1 MSAQR
6 CQLSTSS
13 DHTSLRI
20 VLFWTLSLRPT
31 LSDIPT
37 LLLIIELYRRMTQ
50 RSSSTYLSF
59 SHWRSYYSVFP
70 TTTWRCP
77 STLQMCVW
85 ACVCARV
92 RACVQP
98 ATEKYLEILPPWQ
111 GIEPEPLRG
120 QTVRYIHSLTDLL
133 LPSRGENRG
142 WHAFLLPLSYHDPG
156 YGEDRQWDTFILPLS
171 YHDPGHGGDRQWDTF
186 ILPLSYHDP
195 GHGGDRQWD
204 TFILPLTYHLEC
216 MRCWLMAGSQRTFKV
231 TVLLMG
237 SSTAQLI
244 QTLMYALWQCHWQEC
259 MDRQ

>member
-77 STLQMCVW
+77 STLQMCVCERVCAR
-85 ACVCARV
+85 ACVCATSHGKIPRNTPAMAGNWA
-92 RACVQP
+92 RAIKGTNSEIHSFSHWPITTQSRREQRLTCIHSP
-98 ATEKYLEILPPWQ
+98 TELSWPRLR
-111 GIEPEPLRG
+111 RG
-120 QTVRYIHSLTDLL
+120 QTVRYIHSPTELSWPGPWRGQTVRYIHSPTDLSSRVYAL
-133 LPSRGENRG
+133 LIDGRFTENIQGNSSANGIVNCSIDTNTNVR
-142 WHAFLLPLSYHDPG
+142 PLAV
-156 YGEDRQWDTFILPLS
+156 
-171 YHDPGHGGDRQWDTF
+171 
-186 ILPLSYHDP
+186 
-195 GHGGDRQWD
+195 
-204 TFILPLTYHLEC
+204 PLT
-216 MRCWLMAGSQRTFKV
+216 G
-231 TVLLMG
+231 
-237 SSTAQLI
+237 
-244 QTLMYALWQCHWQEC
+244 MYG
-259 MDRQ
+259 